1 MKRNA
6 AMLFLVI
13 VLAAAAGTLLF
24 RYQAEAE
31 PAALAPTASATAV
44 QPASGRDVASTV
56 HAPPAEVSPP
66 SAEPAPKPEP
76 PNPFAVRTWEPPRP
90 LVSVIT
96 PPPPQA
102 PPLPFRFLG
111 RVSDPERGNAF
122 LLTAGE
128 RVLSVKTGDVLDGQ
142 YLVEDY
148 RDGQLHFLYQPMN
161 IRQTL
166 FVGHDS

>member
-1 MKRNA
+1 MKRKA

-13 VLAAAAGTLLF
+13 ALIVGGGTYLL
-24 RYQAEAE
+24 RQQAE
-31 PAALAPTASATAV
+31 PGIAAPSETTIAQAAPVQATASLPNAPDSEAN
-44 QPASGRDVASTV
+44 
-56 HAPPAEVSPP
+56 APPA
-66 SAEPAPKPEP
+66 AEAQKPEP
-76 PNPFAVRTWEPPRP
+76 LNPFAVRTWEPPRP
-90 LVSVIT
+90 VVQVVT
-96 PPPPQA
+96 APPPPQA

-111 RVSDPERGNAF
+111 RVHDPERGNAF
-122 LLTAGE
+122 MLSAGE

-142 YLVEDY
+142 YLVEEY

>member
-1 MKRNA
+1 MKRSA
-6 AMLFLVI
+6 AILFLVI
-13 VLAAAAGTLLF
+13 VLIAGAGAFLL

-31 PAALAPTASATAV
+31 QAAPTPPVQTTIAQATQAI
-44 QPASGRDVASTV
+44 AGTLNATTDDT
-56 HAPPAEVSPP
+56 
-66 SAEPAPKPEP
+66 PAPSTAEAQKPET

-90 LVSVIT
+90 AAPVAAA

-102 PPLPFRFLG
+102 PPLPFRFIG
-111 RVSDPERGNAF
+111 RVHDAERGNAF
-122 LLTAGE
+122 MLTAGE

-142 YLVEDY
+142 YLVEEY
-148 RDGQLHFLYQPMN
+148 RDGQLHFLYQPLN

>member
-6 AMLFLVI
+6 AILFLVI
-13 VLAAAAGTLLF
+13 ALIAGAGAFLL

-31 PAALAPTASATAV
+31 LAAP
-44 QPASGRDVASTV
+44 
-56 HAPPAEVSPP
+56 APPAQTAVAQPSEATAGTWNAASSEATAPVSGDV
-66 SAEPAPKPEP
+66 SKPEP

-90 LVSVIT
+90 VVQVAV

-102 PPLPFRFLG
+102 PPLPYRFLG

-122 LLTAGE
+122 LLTAGD
-128 RVLSVKTGDVLDGQ
+128 RVLSVKAGDVLDGQ
-142 YLVEDY
+142 YLVEEY

>member
-6 AMLFLVI
+6 TILFLVI
-13 VLAAAAGTLLF
+13 GLIVAGGAFVLRYPVGAELAA
-24 RYQAEAE
+24 
-31 PAALAPTASATAV
+31 PAPATAV
-44 QPASGRDVASTV
+44 QPQALQVLASTSNS
-56 HAPPAEVSPP
+56 PAGEAATP
-66 SAEPAPKPEP
+66 SAGEAQKPET

-90 LVSVIT
+90 VAPVIMT

-111 RVSDPERGNAF
+111 RVSDPEHGNAF
-122 LLTAGE
+122 LLTAGD
-128 RVLSVKTGDVLDGQ
+128 RVLSVKAGDVLDGQ
-142 YLVEDY
+142 YLVEEY

>member
-6 AMLFLVI
+6 AILFLVV
-13 VLAAAAGTLLF
+13 VLIAGAGAFLLRYHEEPEFAAQTPPT
-24 RYQAEAE
+24 Q
-31 PAALAPTASATAV
+31 TASV
-44 QPASGRDVASTV
+44 QPEQTSGGALNTTASDTLSPASEG
-56 HAPPAEVSPP
+56 AQN
-66 SAEPAPKPEP
+66 PET

-90 LVSVIT
+90 GAQIAAP

-102 PPLPFRFLG
+102 PPLPFRFIG

-122 LLTAGE
+122 MLTAGD
-128 RVLSVKTGDVLDGQ
+128 RVLSVKAGDVLDGQ
-142 YLVEDY
+142 YLVEEY